1 MATGFTA
8 PIYDNESIEFNDFV
22 LRCARAFFYDLD
34 EIPDKFEASDFHKK
48 RIAKNEKQ
56 LELVSKMSENNCSL
70 AADKEY
76 KRAVKDRK
84 KSIKD
89 KTALKNRYETM
100 LAKVEQWTPPTEEHK
115 ALKKFMIDQLQ
126 TSIDFDCHVF
136 PEKEPVRVTGK
147 QWKEEQIQ
155 RLTEDIKRD
164 KEYHEKEI
172 NRTKKE
178 NEWVKSLRQSLK
190 NIKPEME
197 S

>member
-56 LELVSKMSENNCSL
+56 LELVSKMSKSNCSL
-70 AADKEY
+70 AADEEY
-76 KRAVKDRK
+76 ERAVKDRK

-100 LAKVEQWTPPTEEHK
+100 LAKVEQWTPTEEHK